1 MPFFVF
7 FRSVRKKLQFTV
19 FLDHP
24 VNVIFAI
31 KTAFQSYSAADHI
44 MRKHSPP
51 LPTLNTPE
59 QRREKSKTNDN
70 VAQTAATLAGM
81 FPLWLKVHS
90 QIIPLQLTL

>member
-1 MPFFVF
+1 M
-7 FRSVRKKLQFTV
+7 
-19 FLDHP
+19 
-24 VNVIFAI
+24 FAR

-90 QIIPLQLTL
+90 QIIPLQLTQRESIVAPQPGIIATTQG